1 MRLHLARLIPL
12 GVVAITLRQS
22 TAFTNAPDSQRR
34 LPRGFKR
41 PTPGAAFPVTADE
54 NADAPKKQAK
64 LQQRSNRTAP
74 KPASKKIRDKP
85 KSAVADE
92 RRKRKEEVM
101 KQLKIKLEERRKQES
116 QKKEGGLLER
126 LNPFQAG
133 QNLRK
138 TLDDL
143 GSLTAIGKGL
153 PDRTKQKYYLDDRF
167 LEGGGSGPLLS
178 ERNPYSDRLERE
190 NYVPEVLVVG
200 ATGEVGRLV
209 VRRLLLEGRFRV
221 RVLVRDLYSQTLN
234 LLGTGV
240 TYCQGDLNN
249 VESLEYALTDVDKIV
264 FCAGAPRPDEEDFQ
278 KKFKT
283 YVVESLSDDSK
294 EAEVMGVENPS
305 ADDLQ
310 WQQLRSVLDV
320 RSQLAEHVDCIGMQN
335 LVTAYQNVRYADY
348 GTPQAAKRSLFK
360 FGSRPEDFSLF
371 AVDGGSND
379 FDLKI
384 DGTESEEEIEKMI
397 SEESYFDELADD
409 DLYDETYDDAY
420 DDDHCGFEEL
430 SDTTVRTQ
438 VQWMRNTFGHGVFV
452 GRIPKDGTTAVGEAA
467 VVSSRLRS
475 REKPEI
481 GINLSSGFAGF
492 VVRLCGDGSKYECF
506 IRTKDYDEL
515 GIEYVCG
522 FSTSTKRT
530 SPENK
535 SRNKFITCRLPF
547 ESFKPVSRKE
557 GKKTKEDQKIKKFLG
572 HDVRYIGFRYRCESN
587 EGEGSRLND
596 ATHHSFYIA
605 LSYIKVYRVQP
616 EPEFVFLSDSR
627 IPSHVRNGM
636 VRHERR
642 QILKT
647 EVETQETIILDENS
661 FGTSDILIR
670 SQEETYYKYRGEE
683 ILKKSG
689 LSYTIVR
696 VYGFNEDPSGEVGT
710 IELKKSNQ
718 QMSAVSRAEVAQV
731 CVGALLD
738 PNALNKSVCMS
749 KRRSSG
755 IDDED
760 ISKKF
765 AAVKSDIS

>member
-1 MRLHLARLIPL
+1 MRLHLVALIPL
-12 GVVAITLRQS
+12 GVVAITLHQS
-22 TAFTNAPDSQRR
+22 NAFTNAPNLQRR
-34 LPRGFKR
+34 LPRGFQR
-41 PTPGAAFPVTADE
+41 PTPSAALPVTSDN
-54 NADAPKKQAK
+54 NADTPKDQAK
-64 LQQRSNRTAP
+64 SQERRKKT
-74 KPASKKIRDKP
+74 ASKAVSKKRRA
-85 KSAVADE
+85 KSKSVAADE
-92 RRKRKEEVM
+92 RRKRKEEIL
-101 KQLKIKLEERRKQES
+101 KQLKAKLEERKKRDGE
-116 QKKEGGLLER
+116 KKEGGLLER

-138 TLDDL
+138 TLGDL
-143 GSLTAIGKGL
+143 GSLTALGKGL

-167 LEGGGSGPLLS
+167 LEWGGSGALLS
-178 ERNPYSDRLERE
+178 ERNPYLERLERD

-240 TYCQGDLNN
+240 TYCQGDLNS

-264 FCAGAPRPDEEDFQ
+264 FCAGAPRPDEEDFK

-283 YVVESLSDDSK
+283 YVVENLSEDSK
-294 EAEVMGVENPS
+294 EAEGMGVEDPS
-305 ADDLQ
+305 ANDLQ
-310 WQQLRSVLDV
+310 WQQLKSVLDV
-320 RSQLAEHVDCIGMQN
+320 RSQAARQVDCIGMQN

-371 AVDGGSND
+371 AIDGGSDD
-379 FDLKI
+379 FEMKF

-397 SEESYFDELADD
+397 SEESYIDELADD
-409 DLYDETYDDAY
+409 DLYDESYEDDYDDEY
-420 DDDHCGFEEL
+420 YEFEEL

-475 REKPEI
+475 REEPET

-492 VVRLCGDGSKYECF
+492 IVRLCGDGGKYECF
-506 IRTKDYDEL
+506 IRTKDYDEM
-515 GIEYVCG
+515 GIEYVCE
-522 FSTSTKRT
+522 FNTSTKRT
-530 SPENK
+530 SLENK

-547 ESFKPVSRKE
+547 ESFKPVLRKE
-557 GKKTKEDQKIKKFLG
+557 AKEVKEDPKVKKFFG
-572 HDVRYIGFRYRCESN
+572 GDVRYIGFRYRCESN
-587 EGEGSRLND
+587 GDDRLRLKD
-596 ATHHSFYIA
+596 ATHDSFYIA

-636 VRHERR
+636 VRHDRR
-642 QILKT
+642 QILNG
-647 EVETQETIILDENS
+647 EAESGEGVILDESS
-661 FGTSDILIR
+661 FGKSDILVR

-689 LSYTIVR
+689 ISYTIVR
-696 VYGFNEDPSGEVGT
+696 VSGFNEDPSGEVST
-710 IELKKSNQ
+710 IDLKKSNQ
-718 QMSAVSRAEVAQV
+718 QMSPVSRAEVAQV

-738 PNALNKSVCMS
+738 PKALNKSVYMS
-749 KRRSSG
+749 KKRSSA

-765 AAVKSDIS
+765 AAVSSD